1 MHLQTLNKII
11 QLIEQKQRVDIKVQE
26 EDDQKF
32 ELEDLRKEL
41 EDFLNQRN
49 EYDTI

>member
-11 QLIEQKQRVDIKVQE
+11 QLIEQNQRVDIKVQE